1 MRFTAKALYIPFSP
15 YKLRPLANVL
25 RGKSLVYALG
35 WLRTYKT
42 RRAHPLK
49 KIIESAAANA
59 KNLKSIDRGMLL
71 IKEICV
77 DQGPMHR
84 YFKPGAMGRAMDQQ
98 RRLCHI
104 SVTLEVQNQSKERQ
118 EG

>member
-25 RGKSLVYALG
+25 RGKSLAYALG
-35 WLRTYKT
+35 WLQTYKT
-42 RRAHPLK
+42 VRARPIR

-59 KNLKSIDRGMLL
+59 KNLKSIDRSALV
-71 IKEICV
+71 IKEIYI

-84 YFKPGAMGRAMDQQ
+84 YFKPGSHGRAMDQR

-104 SVTLEVQNQSKERQ
+104 GVTLEVQNKPQEQQ

>member
-15 YKLRPLANVL
+15 YKLRPIANVL
-25 RGKSLVYALG
+25 RGKSLTYALG
-35 WLRTYKT
+35 WLQTYKM
-42 RRAHPLK
+42 RRARPFK
-49 KIIESAAANA
+49 KIIESAEANA
-59 KNLKSIDRGMLL
+59 KNLKNIDRAMLL

-84 YFKPGAMGRAMDQQ
+84 YFACGAQGRAMDMR

-104 SVTLEVQNQSKERQ
+104 SVTLEIKNKPQETQ